1 MGGETPL
8 HRAATNG
15 HLEVVKKLRT
25 KGADVNALND
35 DTFTPLSLAALHGKM
50 DVVVFLHESGAR
62 LSTPDPQS
70 GRVFNWSPLSA
81 AASRGYKEVAE
92 YIVQKGGPMVLD
104 VQDEDGWT
112 ALHYAARNGHEETVR
127 YLKEA
132 GADLRVMDKKSMR
145 AFEMSKTKQI
155 SLLLWYGVDSGK
167 ADSPT
172 RRGVDHKGSLTEVK
186 GPCQLYQM
194 LAEADNTLSV
204 SEVDAGMK
212 GLSRRL
218 LGEYEAVY
226 ELLTHVRVGVLDA
239 GIAAALSAKNQRL
252 ADALQHEVDALK
264 VTKRSNTGD
273 YPDRVNV
280 ERRLSALYGDMGVL
294 RQSLEEDA
302 VNPERSREYAKENEQ
317 ALMALQKHAEECL
330 VGGGEGEGGA
340 GAGGQ
345 GQ

>member
-1 MGGETPL
+1 
-8 HRAATNG
+8 
-15 HLEVVKKLRT
+15 
-25 KGADVNALND
+25 
-35 DTFTPLSLAALHGKM
+35 
-50 DVVVFLHESGAR
+50 
-62 LSTPDPQS
+62 
-70 GRVFNWSPLSA
+70 
-81 AASRGYKEVAE
+81 
-92 YIVQKGGPMVLD
+92 MVLD